1 MQAHVF
7 DIYKGTTHDGP
18 GIRDTVF
25 LKGCPLKCKWCHNP
39 EGIDFENGVWYEK
52 EYCIGCE
59 ECVKVCKN
67 KAVTTEEDGVH
78 IDYSACRK
86 CMKCADY
93 CPTKAIT
100 KIAESYTV
108 EELAAEILKDKEY
121 FNISGGGV
129 TVSGGEAMMRWDFV
143 KEFFR
148 VMKMN
153 NINTALDTSGFCRK
167 EELKAVLEYTDILLY
182 DLKVVN
188 HKLHKEWTGV
198 ENSVILQNLLY
209 IKDYVSKNGLK
220 LWIRT
225 PIIPRFTNNTEVIN
239 EIAVFIKN
247 NLNDCIERWELCAFN
262 NSCVSKYKKLNMNWT
277 LKNESIISQENMLIL
292 LEVAK
297 KSQIKE
303 IIYSGITKKEF

>member
-18 GIRDTVF
+18 GMRDTVF

-52 EYCIGCE
+52 KYCIGCE

-67 KAVTTEEDGVH
+67 KAIAIEEDGVH
-78 IDYSACRK
+78 IDYSVCRK
-86 CMKCADY
+86 CMKCTDY

-129 TVSGGEAMMRWDFV
+129 TVSGGEALMRWDFV

-209 IKDYVSKNGLK
+209 IKDYVSKNDLK
-220 LWIRT
+220 LET
-225 PIIPRFTNNTEVIN
+225 L
-239 EIAVFIKN
+239 
-247 NLNDCIERWELCAFN
+247 NL
-262 NSCVSKYKKLNMNWT
+262 CVS
-277 LKNESIISQENMLIL
+277 S
-292 LEVAK
+292 
-297 KSQIKE
+297 
-303 IIYSGITKKEF
+303 